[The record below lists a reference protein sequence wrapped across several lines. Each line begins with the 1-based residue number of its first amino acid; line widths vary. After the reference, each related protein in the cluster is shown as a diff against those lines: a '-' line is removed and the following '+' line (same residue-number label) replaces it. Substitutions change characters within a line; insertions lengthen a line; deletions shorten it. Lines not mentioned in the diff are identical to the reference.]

1 MTGNYSIDC
10 DFTPHR
16 HLFFVFF
23 ASARAS
29 YGILRDNL
37 PPSPEYSAT
46 DDDDLLLRIA
56 SSIERR
62 LYRAAISPRAY
73 LALST
78 LEFRITALAT
88 AVLIHSDYDG
98 VGCEDDSRT
107 VSSMCARLSAAAR
120 RSLSIASWYWF
131 PSRCKYRRSKQKVEC
146 RLTGL
151 GNHGNNQIPIRIT
164 SSSKIEPRYW
174 PQRNGIPAGTSSR
187 HLVETRSFYDNNFRE
202 NLMQILTLSLA
213 L

>member
-1 MTGNYSIDC
+1 MWIRR
-10 DFTPHR
+10 F
-16 HLFFVFF
+16 
-23 ASARAS
+23 
-29 YGILRDNL
+29 
-37 PPSPEYSAT
+37 SAT

-120 RSLSIASWYWF
+120 RSLVYCVMVLVSFEMQIPQIETEGGMS
-131 PSRCKYRRSKQKVEC
+131 PN
-146 RLTGL
+146 GL
-151 GNHGNNQIPIRIT
+151 GESWQQPNSHQDYQL
-164 SSSKIEPRYW
+164 E
-174 PQRNGIPAGTSSR
+174 Q
-187 HLVETRSFYDNNFRE
+187 D
-202 NLMQILTLSLA
+202 
-213 L
+213 